1 MLITITIGDLSS
13 EFPLELEKG
22 LDQYFS
28 MCSKNQPSVLLI
40 ENIEEI
46 FPIGENHLLAYY
58 FCELLEDYRKSN
70 YLTII
75 IGTSTNVNLINPII
89 VNTFQDEIEIEIPTP
104 DQRLEILKS
113 CIEKKLNLEDDV
125 NLKEINQKCHGYVA
139 ADIVCLCR
147 LALETCE
154 SRSISETGKPGQLKI
169 NNKDFQG
176 NYKNII
182 ISNLQERF
190 NIQKIESIRWS
201 DIGGLDE
208 AKEMLEE
215 SIIWMYKYSDSFKRL
230 GLKPSKGVLL
240 YGPPGT
246 GKTLLAKA
254 VATESSANFLPIS
267 IPDLIKCEIGESEKS
282 LARIFKIA
290 INCSPCVIFM
300 DELEAMFGNRESSST
315 YDQGVVILAT
325 TNNPEKIDNSLLRPG
340 RLDRLIY
347 IKPPNFQERL
357 SILNLL
363 SKRFNFNNN
372 QINFHEISLKTQSFT
387 GADLKFLLERAAFI
401 AFKKYKLNK
410 SQTDFKVGKQI
421 NQTDILEALS
431 TFQPSISLKQ
441 LGKYD
446 KFSQSFI

>member
-1 MLITITIGDLSS
+1 MLQNPFFYLDLQDQVLFTLVNDYRKTHIIHELSDKFNVKLITITIGDLSS

-28 MCSKNQPSVLLI
+28 MCSKNQPSVW
-40 ENIEEI
+40 
-46 FPIGENHLLAYY
+46 
-58 FCELLEDYRKSN
+58 
-70 YLTII
+70 
-75 IGTSTNVNLINPII
+75 TSTNVNLINPII

-410 SQTDFKVGKQI
+410 SQTDFKKQI